1 MANVLFKR
9 GLQANLPAQY
19 NDGVFYFTTD
29 TSRLYID
36 TGTKRHLLNQ
46 TIQVKSSV
54 TELSAMSDAWSAGQ
68 KADHAGDFYY
78 VDSGADSVS
87 GNILAYWN
95 GTEWIQINPDTD
107 TFINSSTLN
116 TIVSNNTATVTQALT
131 GLGKQPRIE
140 SNLSITGANGIIVG
154 SSTNNNV
161 TISGSTYA
169 VSTTLTG
176 ANNEIATIALDSSNT
191 NLNSSYA
198 RFYAGDSIEF
208 STTSNGIVIS
218 ALDTLVQSATLASP
232 AEGQLSITLNQNGQ
246 SPVTS
251 TLSNLKV
258 MLSDNYYLPL
268 TSNTTGTAAQ
278 VYTKQ
283 EIDGILNG
291 LDGMHVV
298 GTIGESGVGT
308 ITTLPTSNVHQGDVY
323 IVVTEQHDVSA
334 GGARFDSN
342 LNAPDFSNVRI
353 GDMIIAQGTETDGVI
368 SSANLTW
375 LYVPA
380 GNDAADGFIYR
391 GAATPADNLLVLKDG
406 NNVAAAG
413 VQLVAGTDMA
423 VSSTSTTAYYGGRAG
438 AGDQLTTTINH
449 ATITTTTSSTAI
461 DATGDFVALQ
471 NITVNNGHITG
482 ISYGTYT
489 PIGYSLVAA
498 PTISTTTVSA
508 VNSANVDIKLN
519 GTNGSSSTATVPI
532 ESRTINFTTS
542 ENKLQ
547 MELVWG
553 EF

>member
-9 GLQANLPAQY
+9 GLQANLPDQY

-36 TGTKRHLLNQ
+36 TGSKRHLLNQ

-54 TELSAMSDAWSAGQ
+54 TELTTMSDAWSAGQ
-68 KADHAGDFYY
+68 KADHTGDFYY

-95 GTEWIQINPDTD
+95 GTEWTQINPDTD

-154 SSTNNNV
+154 SSTSNNV

-176 ANNEIATIALDSSNT
+176 ANSEIATIALDSSNT

-278 VYTKQ
+278 DYTKE
-283 EIDGILNG
+283 EIDSKLNG
-291 LDGMHVV
+291 LNGLHVV
-298 GTIGESGVGT
+298 GTIGEPGT
-308 ITTLPTSNVHQGDVY
+308 GTVTTLPTANVHQGDVY
-323 IVVTEQHDVSA
+323 IVATEQHDVTA

-342 LNAPDFSNVRI
+342 LNAPDSGNVRI

-391 GAATPADNLLVLKDG
+391 GVATPADNLLVLKDG
-406 NNVAAAG
+406 NSVAAAG
-413 VQLVAGTDMA
+413 VKLIAGTDIA

-449 ATITTTTSSTAI
+449 ATISTTTSSTAV

-471 NITVNNGHITG
+471 DITVSNGHITG

-489 PIGYSLVAA
+489 PIGYSLATT

-508 VNSANVDIKLN
+508 VNSANVNIKLN